1 MKMTSVLQLLQI
13 CYLFRNR
20 MENLYSSNQFL
31 MVCMKI
37 TMSTKVKYL
46 LLLILFIFTVELG
59 QWRCSLSMCTHVLGQ
74 QQSNSCCVHD
84 TFRDDRQKMKPRTFK
99 FIIVILYVDIFKND

>member
-1 MKMTSVLQLLQI
+1 MKMTSFLQLLQI
-13 CYLFRNR
+13 WHSS
-20 MENLYSSNQFL
+20 NLYSSNQFL
-31 MVCMKI
+31 MMCMKI

-59 QWRCSLSMCTHVLGQ
+59 QWRCSLSYVHVLGQ